1 MIYNKLLSLF
11 FVSEVSLEEDFV
23 YRSLLRNN
31 VFYNL
36 DRLNAFLLLILLN

>member
-11 FVSEVSLEEDFV
+11 FVCEVSLEEDFV